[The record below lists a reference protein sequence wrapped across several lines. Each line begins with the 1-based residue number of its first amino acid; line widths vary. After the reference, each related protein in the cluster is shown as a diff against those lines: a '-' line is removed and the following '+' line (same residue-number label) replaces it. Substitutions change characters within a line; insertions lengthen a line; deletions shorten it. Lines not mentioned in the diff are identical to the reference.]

1 VFWIFLKNRNTT
13 VKEINT
19 KFKIMNFKLP
29 VNKSDNLPYS
39 YPMVRAGGLF
49 LMIFGAG
56 IIINLFFKGAFIMGS
71 VLAVM
76 SLMFSKKLSFG
87 KPRRFQ
93 IIALLFAVLL
103 EIILF
108 FIMAQVL
115 PADVAESVRLMWILL
130 IVGAHFLPMAIS
142 FGPRFGI
149 LGLLCIL
156 NALAAMVLIGAINE
170 LFLLVDGAL
179 KFGFGVWLFKNKN

>member
-1 VFWIFLKNRNTT
+1 MPGVFWIFLKNRNTT

-87 KPRRFQ
+87 KDRK
-93 IIALLFAVLL
+93 
-103 EIILF
+103 
-108 FIMAQVL
+108 
-115 PADVAESVRLMWILL
+115 STRLNSSH
-130 IVGAHFLPMAIS
+130 VKIS
-142 FGPRFGI
+142 Y
-149 LGLLCIL
+149 
-156 NALAAMVLIGAINE
+156 A
-170 LFLLVDGAL
+170 
-179 KFGFGVWLFKNKN
+179 